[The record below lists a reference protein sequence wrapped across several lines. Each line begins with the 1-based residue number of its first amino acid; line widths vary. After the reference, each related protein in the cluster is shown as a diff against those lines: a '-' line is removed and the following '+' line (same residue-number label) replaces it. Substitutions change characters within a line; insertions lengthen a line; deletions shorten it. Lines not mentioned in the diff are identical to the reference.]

1 MPPRRGPP
9 SSKWL
14 AARPGQCDPDKSG
27 SMATKVNDTVQ
38 GFNTYIAE
46 LKKEPQ
52 VDYLFSLTL
61 FDTETVKRHV
71 ETGRCTCLGR
81 QKLPTLR
88 E

>member
-1 MPPRRGPP
+1 
-9 SSKWL
+9 
-14 AARPGQCDPDKSG
+14 
-27 SMATKVNDTVQ
+27 MATKVNDTVQ

-71 ETGRCTCLGR
+71 DV
-81 QKLPTLR
+81 KLADVHALDDTKYGAR
-88 E
+88 RGG